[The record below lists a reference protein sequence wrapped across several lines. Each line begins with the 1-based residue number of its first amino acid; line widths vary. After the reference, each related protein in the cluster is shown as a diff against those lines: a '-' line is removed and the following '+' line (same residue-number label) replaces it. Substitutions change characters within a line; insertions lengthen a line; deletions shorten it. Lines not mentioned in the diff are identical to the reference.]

1 MEYHDWIMQTY
12 RSTRAKFLGLIM
24 AAALTIPLA
33 CAAANPPSEYAALLK
48 SLKAGNTS
56 IDYTRL
62 RISYMDS
69 PEYKGAKDTS
79 DAEHAMQ
86 AALDAKDYP
95 TALKKAGE
103 VLASEYVNIDAHFVA
118 YIANKQMG
126 AADKAAF
133 HHAVFAGLVG
143 SILNS
148 GDGLSA
154 KTAWVVITVDEEYA
168 VFRVLGMRPGSQS
181 VLNSD
186 GHNYDLMKVTDENG
200 AEHTFYFNVDIPFKH
215 YGF

>member
-1 MEYHDWIMQTY
+1 M
-12 RSTRAKFLGLIM
+12 FFGLIM
-24 AAALTIPLA
+24 AAAVTFPLA
-33 CAAANPPSEYAALLK
+33 CAAANPPSEYATLLE

-62 RISYMDS
+62 RTSYMDS
-69 PEYKGAKDTS
+69 PEYKGAKDILE
-79 DAEHAMQ
+79 AEHAML
-86 AALDAKDYP
+86 AALNAEDYP
-95 TALKKAGE
+95 TALEKAEE
-103 VLASEYVNIDAHFVA
+103 VLASEYVNIDAHFAA

-148 GDGLSA
+148 GDGLSP
-154 KTAWVVITVDEEYA
+154 KTAWIVISVDEEYA
-168 VFRVLGMRPGSQS
+168 VFRVLGMRPSSQS
-181 VLNSD
+181 VINSD

-215 YGF
+215 YGI